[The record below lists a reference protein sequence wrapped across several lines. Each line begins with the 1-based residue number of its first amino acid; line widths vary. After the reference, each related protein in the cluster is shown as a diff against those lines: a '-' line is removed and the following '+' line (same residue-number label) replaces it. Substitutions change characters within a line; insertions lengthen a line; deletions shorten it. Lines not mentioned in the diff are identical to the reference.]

1 MTIDELLYL
10 QSGEKLPHL
19 SDPITIDNLLLQF
32 KFGSYE
38 IEKIRDDVPGKTM
51 VVFKTPITWRDEDSR
66 IFQFIALYD
75 ENTKIVKALR
85 IYGFGLQSDID
96 YATEHN
102 CYLWCPVLHYIEDL
116 NCSAPTVTF
125 ITSF

>member
-1 MTIDELLYL
+1 MANFASITSKLYNMTIDELLYL

-66 IFQFIALYD
+66 IFQSSHFM
-75 ENTKIVKALR
+75 TKTQR
-85 IYGFGLQSDID
+85 
-96 YATEHN
+96 
-102 CYLWCPVLHYIEDL
+102 
-116 NCSAPTVTF
+116 
-125 ITSF
+125 